1 MNIPQ
6 SISVGL
12 ALRDKKQP
20 WLAIELSV
28 SKQFINKVCKGE
40 KDFPM
45 KRLEELANV
54 FKVPVSEFIQW
65 GEL

>member
-20 WLAIELSV
+20 WLAGELSV
-28 SKQFINKVCKGE
+28 SKQFISKVCRGD
-40 KDFPM
+40 KDFPL
-45 KRLEELANV
+45 KRLEELAEI
-54 FKVPVSEFIQW
+54 FKVPVSEFIKW